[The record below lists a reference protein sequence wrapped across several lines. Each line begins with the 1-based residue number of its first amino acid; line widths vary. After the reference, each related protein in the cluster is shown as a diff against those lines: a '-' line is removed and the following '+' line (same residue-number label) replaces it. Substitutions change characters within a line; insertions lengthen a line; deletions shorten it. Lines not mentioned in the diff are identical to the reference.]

1 MKVKSYKRMR
11 KCAARIEAAFKANP
25 TLSEDGIYNSKELRT
40 EFKNMINLCK
50 EVK

>member
-25 TLSEDGIYNSKELRT
+25 TLSEDGEYNSLELKR
-40 EFKNMINLCK
+40 EFQKMIHLCK
-50 EVK
+50 GVK